1 MKTALAIFILI
12 VILVLA
18 IGCIIREKKKGV
30 KCIGCPAAGSCTKHG
45 GAKKLEK
52 EIRKHI
58 EEEKHSCQNK

>member
-1 MKTALAIFILI
+1 MKTALAILILI

-18 IGCIIREKKKGV
+18 IGSIIREKRKGV
-30 KCIGCPAAGSCTKHG
+30 KCIGCPAAGSGTKHG

-52 EIRKHI
+52 EIRKHM